1 MVTQRGAAREPEAE
15 PAAEAELEAEGAG
28 RHSEIRGLASPPIAT
43 DVFLASRFE
52 EFRDVREHLRR
63 RIEQSRFSSA
73 RLTAVDL
80 NDGRAS
86 ARPVLEECL
95 RCVRRSEFLI
105 LMLGESYGELAP
117 GQSKSFTQLEY
128 ECAMGPK
135 SETLVLAFG
144 IGASFRDHKLGPWS
158 DPRLGAFVADVA
170 SNWRIGCV
178 DREQPPD
185 AIAALI
191 FERLHDALYEKRLGQ
206 LIDETDD
213 SLPRELLDK
222 LSGDDFNEES
232 EVASLEEREAT
243 GRGIDLVDDR
253 ERFANQLDAL
263 LRPAAVAALEQ
274 REEAQQAIELLDY
287 ATAIGHLER
296 ALKFRPLDLKSN
308 YWLAQ
313 LYVALGRKQLLFE
326 ARELAERAARVA
338 QRDGSVFRTAACL
351 VLAAR
356 ASRKAGDVES
366 GLRYADHAV
375 RVAGGYARA
384 RLERARQLVAMQQ
397 REPALSEVRQAVRM
411 FPRCLSEIWSDPAL
425 RPIKREI
432 EAMVRDHRRQM
443 LAEVKSL
450 LTLEAELQGQPP
462 AAAAAAAMNDE
473 GLQQLLALGRDSI
486 RRQYRWLCEHVR
498 EAERKTRALS
508 ASAQLAPSGYI
519 ALHESTTAAQ
529 KDLAQLRIDQEST
542 EHKLTTAAAAA
553 KQAVVKMQ
561 LIVAAALA
569 LGLTGLLVT
578 DDGLMRW
585 LLLVPLAALAAGLL
599 QQAWAQRADA
609 GRRHK
614 DASHHLD
621 RVLGGEQ
628 LLLARIAEQE
638 AAASKLVAEVVSAQF
653 AARAA
658 LQRFSKQALRRG
670 LIRAPFAS
678 PLAAREGDVVRLRPA
693 ELDGLRER
701 IGRRVQLELNLPDWL
716 APAGDDTD
724 DDAPRLFRVISSS
737 RAVLVLDERAAYF
750 DR

>member
-1 MVTQRGAAREPEAE
+1 MVTQSGAAREPEAE
-15 PAAEAELEAEGAG
+15 PTAEVEREGAG
-28 RHSEIRGLASPPIAT
+28 RHSEIRGLAAAPPIAT
-43 DVFLASRFE
+43 DVFLASRFD
-52 EFRDVREHLRR
+52 EFREVREQLRR
-63 RIEQSRFSSA
+63 RIEQSRFNCA

-86 ARPVLEECL
+86 TRPALEECL

-105 LMLGESYGELAP
+105 LLLGETYGTLAP

-128 ECAMGPK
+128 ECAVRPG
-135 SETLVLAFG
+135 SGTLVLAFG
-144 IGASFRDHKLGPWS
+144 IGPSYRGNTLGTWS
-158 DPRLGAFVADVA
+158 DARLTAFVSDVA
-170 SNWRIGCV
+170 STTRLGFVNP
-178 DREQPPD
+178 ELPAA
-185 AIAALI
+185 AIAEEIFNAL
-191 FERLHDALYEKRLGQ
+191 RDALYEKRLGQ

-232 EVASLEEREAT
+232 EVASLEEREAA

-253 ERFANQLDAL
+253 DRFASQLEVL
-263 LRPAAVAALEQ
+263 RRPAAVAALEQ

-287 ATAIGHLER
+287 GAAIGHLKR
-296 ALKFRPLDLKSN
+296 ALELRPLDLKSN

-313 LYVALGRKQLLFE
+313 LYVALGRRQLLFE

-338 QRDGSVFRTAACL
+338 QRDGSAFRTAACL

-356 ASRKAGDVES
+356 ASRKAGDAES
-366 GLRYADHAV
+366 GLRHADQAV

-384 RLERARQLVAMQQ
+384 RLERARQLVALQQ
-397 REPALSEVRQAVRM
+397 GEAALQEVRQALRVY
-411 FPRCLSEIWSDPAL
+411 PRCLREIWSDPAL
-425 RPIKREI
+425 RPIKGGI
-432 EAMVRDHRRQM
+432 EAMVREHKRAT
-443 LAEVKSL
+443 LTELKSL
-450 LTLEAELQGQPP
+450 LALEADLQGQPP
-462 AAAAAAAMNDE
+462 ALAAATLDSQ

-486 RRQYRWLCEHVR
+486 QRQYRWLCEHVR
-498 EAERKTRALS
+498 AAERKTQTLS
-508 ASAQLAPSGYI
+508 ASAQVAPAGYI
-519 ALHESTTAAQ
+519 ALHAATTAAQ
-529 KDLAQLRIDQEST
+529 SDLLKLRIDQEST

-553 KQAVVKMQ
+553 KQAVVRMQ
-561 LIVAAALA
+561 LIMAAALA
-569 LGLTGLLVT
+569 FGLTGLLVT

-609 GRRHK
+609 KRRHK

-621 RVLGGEQ
+621 RVVGGEQ
-628 LLLARIAEQE
+628 LLVARIADLE
-638 AAASKLVAEVVSAQF
+638 AAASKLVAEVVSTQF

-678 PLAAREGDVVRLRPA
+678 PLAAREGDVVRLRLA

-716 APAGDDTD
+716 APAGDDAD

-737 RAVLVLDERAAYF
+737 QAVLVLDERAAYF
-750 DR
+750 ER